1 MLPDKESIYPPP
13 VLCKDTMK
21 LQLFMGCFAR
31 KRVRHDS
38 TNNQNSNPKK

>member
-21 LQLFMGCFAR
+21 LQLFIEKISLR
-31 KRVRHDS
+31 ILSYIVV
-38 TNNQNSNPKK
+38 